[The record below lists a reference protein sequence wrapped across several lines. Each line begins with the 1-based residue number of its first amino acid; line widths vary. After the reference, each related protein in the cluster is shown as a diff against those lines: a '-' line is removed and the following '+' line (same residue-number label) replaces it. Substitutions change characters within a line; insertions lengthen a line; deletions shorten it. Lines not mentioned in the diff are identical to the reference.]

1 MIHLNQL
8 YRLDL
13 LTGGGSRFMYGF
25 IFYGVYRTLKYTSV
39 SKGQDRQIDR
49 RISAVALTSIIMGF
63 NLLTIYVIFV
73 KYLDINILPYNEN
86 RKFYLIISFLLV
98 WLYNEIFHKR
108 KLKELSLK
116 YKPIYDNYKYLD
128 KIIGFGVIVVSVIIF
143 MIIGAP

>member
-1 MIHLNQL
+1 
-8 YRLDL
+8 
-13 LTGGGSRFMYGF
+13 MYGF
-25 IFYGVYRTLKYTSV
+25 IFYGVYRSLKYTSV

-49 RISAVALTSIIMGF
+49 RISAVALTSVIIGF

-73 KYLDINILPYNEN
+73 KYFDINILPNNEN
-86 RKFYLIISFLLV
+86 RKFYLIISFLLI

-116 YKPIYDNYKYLD
+116 HKPIYDKYKYLD
-128 KIIGFGVIVVSVIIF
+128 KIIGIGVIVVSVIIF